1 MLKIFNEYFGWFQ
14 LCRYFEDEGD
24 KADKHY
30 TKILNINDKVLP
42 RILSKKDEIKVITVS
57 ITINECIRYHIKPV
71 IQTCKLSGVWGILY
85 TYTCHMTSVG
95 NVSNVDGLSYCLVTF
110 VSCS

>member
-71 IQTCKLSGVWGILY
+71 IQTCKLSGDLGDFIYLY
-85 TYTCHMTSVG
+85 LPYDECWK
-95 NVSNVDGLSYCLVTF
+95 CF
-110 VSCS
+110 